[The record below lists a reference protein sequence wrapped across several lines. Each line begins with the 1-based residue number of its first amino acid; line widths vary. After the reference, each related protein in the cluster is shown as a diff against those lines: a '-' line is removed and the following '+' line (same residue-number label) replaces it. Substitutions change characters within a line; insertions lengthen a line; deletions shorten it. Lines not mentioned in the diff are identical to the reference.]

1 MSLTGPP
8 GQVPLP
14 EAGVESLLNPGAW
27 SIAPV
32 WPALG
37 PLAVRATLAGVGLAP
52 LSREGALWAL
62 RRPSDLDLEKS
73 GSRVPAVVI

>member
-1 MSLTGPP
+1 MSLTAPP
-8 GQVPLP
+8 GQVPLL
-14 EAGVESLLNPGAW
+14 EAGVELLLNPGAR
-27 SIAPV
+27 SVAPV

-37 PLAVRATLAGVGLAP
+37 PLGVRATFAGVGPAP

-62 RRPSDLDLEKS
+62 RHPSDLNLEKS